1 MLWATTIILVPLAI
15 AMLLGFIVRG
25 VDFTEAAQTRHR
37 RADHADPRGPRPA
50 DERHPRGRRPCGWP
64 RMDTLVQQMSA
75 TEALAAV
82 DTICVDKT
90 GTLTDGTL
98 RADRRRERRSRPGAT
113 VAERTLGRFAASAGE
128 RNRTLE
134 TIAEAFPAERAPGR
148 RRGPVLLASG
158 SGAG

>member
-1 MLWATTIILVPLAI
+1 
-15 AMLLGFIVRG
+15 MLLMSVTLAVAAVRL
-25 VDFTEAAQTRHR
+25 A
-37 RADHADPRGPRPA
+37 
-50 DERHPRGRRPCGWP
+50 

-98 RADRRRERRSRPGAT
+98 ELIDVVSADPERRRDRPSGRSGGSPPRP
-113 VAERTLGRFAASAGE
+113 GE

-134 TIAEAFPAERAPGR
+134 TIAEAFPEHAAAVAAEVPFSSRVEVERADAERRRAGRAATWSARPTSSSAPAR
-148 RRGPVLLASG
+148 
-158 SGAG
+158 